1 MTDKTDERPR
11 KLNANAGHYAWNI
24 LFTRI
29 INLSFFVRRTQNS
42 TITDQGKRKFEKK
55 LTTPLLPDL
64 YYYMRNFCN
73 LIGLE
78 QWKITNKCENY
89 KPFAGSSINK

>member
-11 KLNANAGHYAWNI
+11 KLNANAGHYVWNI

-29 INLSFFVRRTQNS
+29 INLSFFVRRTQNL

-55 LTTPLLPDL
+55 LTLTTPLLSDL
-64 YYYMRNFCN
+64 YYYMRNF
-73 LIGLE
+73 
-78 QWKITNKCENY
+78 
-89 KPFAGSSINK
+89 